1 VTTAVA
7 AITLTTNIIEKLP
20 RIVTITITTMMNII
34 VADPIGPRRAIA
46 GRRWAVPSC
55 LWRRGLRIMS
65 LVDVDD

>member
-1 VTTAVA
+1 
-7 AITLTTNIIEKLP
+7 
-20 RIVTITITTMMNII
+20 MMDII